1 MRTLKLELTRWKS
14 LFFALL
20 IIFAIS
26 ALIGL
31 VVVLVKAFM
40 EGFRDTNH
48 IVVIVGFGLF
58 FAAGWLCGQSKWWKA
73 IRNIWHR
80 SMVDGEE
87 D

>member
-20 IIFAIS
+20 IILAVS
-26 ALIGL
+26 SVIGL
-31 VVVLVKAFM
+31 VIVLVKAFM

-48 IVVIVGFGLF
+48 IVVIMGFALF
-58 FAAGWLCGQSKWWKA
+58 FAAGWLCGQSKWWRA
-73 IRNIWHR
+73 IRAIWHR
-80 SMVDGEE
+80 NMMDGE